1 MGNKDWQKTGSR
13 SLRLGRSYAEAERES
28 HFWLDL
34 WRKIKREKGKK
45 RKSKKSNSNSPVSLY
60 DHDTYLQNFEEESRQ
75 MEPDI
80 LCRSFSARF
89 ADPSRTFSRNV
100 FVE

>member
-1 MGNKDWQKTGSR
+1 MGNKEWQKTGSR
-13 SLRLGRSYAEAERES
+13 SLRLGRSYAEADQES
-28 HFWLDL
+28 HFWLNL
-34 WRKIKREKGKK
+34 WRKIKRDKRSARKK
-45 RKSKKSNSNSPVSLY
+45 KKSNSNSPVSLY
-60 DHDTYLQNFEEESRQ
+60 DHDTYLQNFEEEPRW

-89 ADPSRTFSRNV
+89 ADPSRTLSRNI